1 MEPDHANSLG
11 TPWRW
16 LPFRAEWQEV
26 KYCLFFIKRGFE
38 AASGTSRA
46 LLHGLAGGLGGA
58 VNLASHGFHVF
69 SYSADRIAGGESK
82 GCGERQKGG
91 FDIHYLKRG

>member
-1 MEPDHANSLG
+1 MEMAAIQGRMAGSKV
-11 TPWRW
+11 
-16 LPFRAEWQEV
+16 LP
-26 KYCLFFIKRGFE
+26 LFIKRGFE

>member
-69 SYSADRIAGGESK
+69 SYSADRIAGGESE

-91 FDIHYLKRG
+91 FVIH